1 MILYSNDRKLLRDLR
16 KVQQNETSFLFIS
29 ADYTFL
35 RITLSVFPSK
45 SQSRNMFSQH
55 CNSSIA
61 NSRLS
66 RLKYKGRLFHSK
78 TIFASITPVV
88 STSK

>member
-1 MILYSNDRKLLRDLR
+1 MTANYFVTFERSNKT
-16 KVQQNETSFLFIS
+16 KPAFSS
-29 ADYTFL
+29 FL

-45 SQSRNMFSQH
+45 SQSLNMFSKH
-55 CNSSIA
+55 WNSSIT
-61 NSRLS
+61 NSRLI
-66 RLKYKGRLFHSK
+66 RPKFKERLFRLK

>member
-1 MILYSNDRKLLRDLR
+1 MTANYFVTFERSNKT
-16 KVQQNETSFLFIS
+16 KPAFSS
-29 ADYTFL
+29 FL

-45 SQSRNMFSQH
+45 SQSRNIFSQH

-66 RLKYKGRLFHSK
+66 RLKYKGRLFHLK